1 MTTRAELTHRSQA
14 AVVDDTR
21 SRMRPTGSADRLN
34 TRPAVIAQRAAADQ
48 LSRARANR
56 TGLPDKLK
64 AGVEA
69 MSGLSL
75 DDVRVHRNS
84 PQPAQLQAHAFAQGS
99 DIHLAPGQERH
110 LPHEAWHV
118 VQQKQGRV
126 KPTMQLKG
134 GMAVNDDAALEAE
147 ADLMGSQA
155 LQATAPASPMLADI
169 RPTSMAVQAVVQR
182 VQILDNGAAQSIK
195 WYGDA
200 MTNTDTFKAVKAVA
214 ASQTEGSG
222 VYLSDKW
229 QDWQQAA
236 RFANDQG
243 NVLRLILPDLD
254 AFNKAPQTMPK
265 IMQDNGLT
273 VIENCQLAAEH
284 ELVHLR
290 QFSVNMK
297 KGQHSTATSA
307 PSFSNAKIKATV
319 ERLLSETVH
328 MEVGKTGQATVK
340 ATGQAEYVR
349 ARLKYILSTYEKGDG
364 NDEAPTVIRELN
376 RYFQMGTY
384 PERFGTVIASVKKL
398 EEEENLDSLE
408 LPKPKAKSSW
418 WPF

>member
-1 MTTRAELTHRSQA
+1 MATHAPLARKPRDPAPVPRAAAPVGAPDRS
-14 AVVDDTR
+14 
-21 SRMRPTGSADRLN
+21 LN
-34 TRPAVIAQRAAADQ
+34 ARPAVAAQRAAADQ
-48 LSRARANR
+48 LSTARANR

-84 PQPAQLQAHAFAQGS
+84 PRPAQLQAHAFAQGS
-99 DIHLAPGQERH
+99 AIHLAPGQERH

-126 KPTMQLKG
+126 KATMQLKG
-134 GMAVNDDAALEAE
+134 GVAVNDDAALEAE
-147 ADLMGSQA
+147 ADLMGSRA
-155 LQATAPASPMLADI
+155 IHGAAPASTMLTDV
-169 RPTSMAVQAVVQR
+169 RPASIAVQAVIQR
-182 VQILDNGAAQSIK
+182 VQILDNGAAQSIQ

-200 MTNTDTFKAVKAVA
+200 ISNTDTLKAVKAVA
-214 ASQTEGSG
+214 ASQTQGSG
-222 VYLSDKW
+222 VYLSDTW

-243 NVLRLILPDLD
+243 NVLRLILPDLA
-254 AFNKAPQTMPK
+254 AFIKAPQTMPK

-273 VIENCQLAAEH
+273 VTENCQLAAEH

-297 KGQHSTATSA
+297 KGEHSTATSA

-328 MEVGKTGQATVK
+328 MEVGKSGQATVK
-340 ATGQAEYVR
+340 ATGQANYVR
-349 ARLKYILSTYEKGDG
+349 ARLNYILSTYDKGDG
-364 NDEAPTVIRELN
+364 NDEAPTVIRELH
-376 RYFQMGTY
+376 RYFQKGTY
-384 PERFGTVIASVKKL
+384 PERFDTVIASVKQL
-398 EEEENLDSLE
+398 EEDENLASLD